1 MNGESWYYGLTPRKL
16 MKSKGS
22 HEEAGKKTIQQW
34 ADKRGKANSAQEC
47 KGKCD
52 VIKRIS

>member
-1 MNGESWYYGLTPRKL
+1 MNGGSWYYRLTPQKL
-16 MKSKGS
+16 MKNKGS

-34 ADKRGKANSAQEC
+34 GDKREKADPAQEC

-52 VIKRIS
+52 MIKRIS